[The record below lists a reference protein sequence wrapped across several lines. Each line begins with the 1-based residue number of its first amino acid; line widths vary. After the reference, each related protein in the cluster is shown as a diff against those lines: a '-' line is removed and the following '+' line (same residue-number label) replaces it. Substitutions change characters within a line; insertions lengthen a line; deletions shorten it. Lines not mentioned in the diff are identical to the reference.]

1 MNYKKSKCFA
11 KIMSAMLV
19 LLAGTNLF
27 AASEKRIDWNGRVE
41 GEEEIPAWLRT
52 MRRGNPVAYCQ
63 EFGVTQKINREW
75 MVPVGVESYVGWEE
89 GLVAARG
96 QLFLALGQTIATHI
110 ASSIGSDLSNGA
122 KSNIQNIAL
131 SSITDV
137 TGLVFEGYH
146 WYEVEKEVVTGRNK
160 KGKPVTSKQHV
171 WYVYAFYSMDRDSYN
186 TQLKFALQKIVRE
199 GGFTKEEATMI
210 AARGLQAMDQQYR
223 RSAEFQQQIKEE
235 QEKQRLAWEAQQM
248 GIQQQFVDQQID
260 SLNRTQ
266 TMAEANQRNQNDLA
280 NRNATND
287 FNQQTLHQSYQ
298 NQVDNRNIDTNQRQI
313 QGSTQ
318 QLESR
323 DRADVSMAQANAQSN
338 ATQGVAKSG
347 ALAGAAGQFGSNPNL
362 PGSGNQNSGSQSGG
376 PAMNDPLAMLMAM

>member
-1 MNYKKSKCFA
+1 MKRTKLIASILAASLAVFA
-11 KIMSAMLV
+11 ATG
-19 LLAGTNLF
+19 AF
-27 AASEKRIDWNGRVE
+27 AASEKRVDWNGRLE

-52 MRRGNPVAYCQ
+52 LRRGNPVAYCQ

-75 MVPVGVESYVGWEE
+75 MVPVGVESYIGWED
-89 GLVAARG
+89 GLVAARA
-96 QLFLALGQTIATHI
+96 QAFLALGQTITSHI
-110 ASSIGSDLSNGA
+110 ESSIGSDLSNGA
-122 KSNIQNIAL
+122 KSNIQTLAV

-137 TGLVFEGYH
+137 TGMAFEGYH

-171 WYVYAFYSMDRDSYN
+171 WYVYAFYSMDRDTYN
-186 TQLKFALQKIVRE
+186 TQLKLALQKIVRE

-223 RSAEFQQQIKEE
+223 RSAEFQQKMKEE
-235 QEKQRLAWEAQQM
+235 QDKQRLAWEAQRM
-248 GIQQQFVDQQID
+248 NIQQQFVDQQID

-266 TMAEANQRNQNDLA
+266 TMAEQNQRNQDDLA

-287 FNQQTLHQSYQ
+287 FNQQTMHQSYQ

-313 QGSTQ
+313 SGTTQ

-338 ATQGVAKSG
+338 ATQAVAKSG
-347 ALAGAAGQFGSNPNL
+347 AAAGAAGQFGSNANL
-362 PGSGNQNSGSQSGG
+362 PGSGQQNPSGPG
-376 PAMNDPLAMLMAM
+376 MNDPLAMLLSM